1 MGESIWI
8 PNRPTGRT
16 TLPVPSSSRAF
27 HQVALSQC
35 PELHL
40 RDIDTGYGPRV
51 DVVTAKEEPWV
62 PVKDAE
68 GIAREM
74 VARSRVAIYGIDF
87 SPDNQTVEEKNS
99 KVLAEVMKYLKE
111 NSGSSV
117 IIESHKM
124 SGDQKEQWDLEITD
138 KRAKAVTTWLV
149 THGIAPGRLEPKGLG
164 RTKPITQNDT
174 PLEVQ
179 QNERIE
185 LVQSPP
191 HEGFS
196 QVTR

>member
-1 MGESIWI
+1 MGSCQGCGR
-8 PNRPTGRT
+8 NRPGNGRAF
-16 TLPVPSSSRAF
+16 SSRYLWNRLF
-27 HQVALSQC
+27 
-35 PELHL
+35 
-40 RDIDTGYGPRV
+40 TGH
-51 DVVTAKEEPWV
+51 
-62 PVKDAE
+62 
-68 GIAREM
+68 
-74 VARSRVAIYGIDF
+74 
-87 SPDNQTVEEKNS
+87 QTVEEKNS
-99 KVLAEVMKYLKE
+99 KVLAEVLKYLKE